1 MQNEQ
6 NDNAQILQQ
15 FVDKELEQISPL
27 EKVSIDLKQR
37 VDATQIRTDEELAEA
52 VKLRKEITGH
62 ISGTGKFRLD
72 LTRPL
77 DKVKEQFIAG
87 ERKVLAPAEE
97 AKTDLGKKIMAYEEV
112 KAEAAR
118 KEQARIDEIISHFG
132 VREALNTKKITPIDT
147 RGAELKAY
155 YAALPEA
162 DQEIPQIKLAFTQ
175 AINELLETRQI
186 LSKAKEDEAAA
197 ERARLTRKAN
207 EAEAA
212 AAVQAEAKAAPKA
225 PKTGIKMVR
234 KITITDPA
242 AVPRQYCEPNM
253 QMIRDALDAGVK
265 EIAGV
270 TVTMERSF

>member
-62 ISGTGKFRLD
+62 ISSTGKFRLE
-72 LTRPL
+72 LTRPIN
-77 DKVKEQFIAG
+77 KVVDQFIAG

-212 AAVQAEAKAAPKA
+212 VQAEAKSAPKA